1 MIGKVL
7 KIFAIATVILLVSG
21 IIYMKISLP
30 QLPANADRV
39 IAEVIKTGP
48 PPLKGQEGYAYN
60 GNVKI
65 WYESRMP
72 DDSLRGTILLIMGM
86 SNDALSWPE
95 YFIDPLVESGYQV
108 VRMDNRG
115 TGLSDWEGD
124 WSLFDSYT
132 LEDMA
137 LDAIAVLDLLKIETS
152 HVIGISLGGMIT
164 QTLAIHHPK
173 RVSTLTSIMSSGYM
187 MDDELPATKPILV
200 TDLFMANLRYGL
212 VKSESNT
219 IKLHLLGRALLKG
232 DNKYDINVEETA
244 KSVLYNY
251 RNRKGDNP
259 LSFQQ
264 QTQAILKSGSRYEGL
279 QQLNIPTLIIHG
291 VNDPMVP
298 FEHGKKCYEMIPNA
312 RKLWI
317 DGLGHDI
324 PELYAET
331 ISKEILKLIKDHPKD
346 EVR

>member
-1 MIGKVL
+1 MKGKIL
-7 KIFAIATVILLVSG
+7 KTSVIVIIILIISG

-30 QLPANADRV
+30 DLPDDADR
-39 IAEVIKTGP
+39 IITEVIKSGP
-48 PPLKGQEGYAYN
+48 PPLKGKEGYAYN

-72 DDSLRGTILLIMGM
+72 SDSLRGTILLIMGM

-115 TGLSDWEGD
+115 TGLSDWDGD

-137 LDAIAVLDLLKIETS
+137 LDAIAVLDALKIETS
-152 HVIGISLGGMIT
+152 HVIGISLGGMIA
-164 QTLAIHHPK
+164 QALAIHHPE

-212 VKSESNT
+212 IKSETNI
-219 IKLHLLGRALLKG
+219 IKLHLLGRELLKG
-232 DNKYDINVEETA
+232 DNEYDINVEETA
-244 KSVLYNY
+244 QSALYNI

-264 QTQAILKSGSRYEGL
+264 QTQAILKSGSRYEDL
-279 QQLNIPTLIIHG
+279 RQLKIPTLIIHG
-291 VNDPMVP
+291 IHDPMVP
-298 FEHGKKCYEMIPNA
+298 FEHGEKCYELIPNA

-324 PELYAET
+324 PELYTDT
-331 ISKEILKLIKDHPKD
+331 ISSEILRLIQDHP
-346 EVR
+346 